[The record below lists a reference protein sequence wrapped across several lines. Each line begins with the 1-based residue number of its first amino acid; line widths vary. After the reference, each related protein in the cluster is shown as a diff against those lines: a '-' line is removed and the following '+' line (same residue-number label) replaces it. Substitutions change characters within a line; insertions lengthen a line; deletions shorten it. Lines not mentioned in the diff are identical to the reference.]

1 MARSPDTPDDDGDDD
16 FLDEG
21 LEDGDGEFGGVDI
34 DEGFGRSGDED
45 EDSGDLE
52 GGRAN
57 DDDDFEDFDMG
68 AFGLAEDDQDN
79 DGGEQGVSRALI
91 GLIAASLVLIVLI
104 ASLVGWLMISDDPA
118 SSKEGQG
125 TTQVIAALAPPPK
138 AGAMP
143 TSATAKHKPPAKPAV
158 DDHPSGRAAA
168 DKPTKGKDDKTLGS
182 ADADKEPDSAD
193 ADKKPA
199 SADADKKPASADADK
214 KPASADADKK
224 PASADADKK
233 PASADAAK
241 PGNGPPVIVKTFKEA
256 KVEVA
261 AVDPL
266 LIDETT
272 SGPLPK
278 IAPDGRQPWQ
288 VYARPFKAPEG
299 KTAKI
304 AIVMAGLGLSKTQ
317 TLAAIQQLPGAVTL
331 SFAPYARDLGDWIV
345 QARAAGHEVLLEL
358 PMEPFDYPENDPG
371 PHTLLTKLSNP
382 DNLERLN
389 WLLGRF
395 PGYVGVTNFMGAK
408 FTSNEKKLLPILQS
422 VKERGLLYLDSKA
435 DSKSV
440 AAHMAKELDLPIAVN
455 NRFID
460 SEASRVSID
469 ARLYELE
476 RISKSV
482 SAAVGLAFP
491 FPVTVER
498 LAAWIATLEKKGFVL
513 APLTAV
519 VNMQPIR

>member
-1 MARSPDTPDDDGDDD
+1 MARSPDSPDGDD

-21 LEDGDGEFGGVDI
+21 LEDDGGEFGGVDI
-34 DEGFGRSGDED
+34 DEDFGRSGDGDDD
-45 EDSGDLE
+45 EDFGDLE
-52 GGRAN
+52 GGPTN

-68 AFGLAEDDQDN
+68 AFGQADDDEDN
-79 DGGEQGVSRALI
+79 DGSEQGISRALI

-118 SSKEGQG
+118 GSKEGQG
-125 TTQVIAALAPPPK
+125 TPQVIAALAPPPK
-138 AGAMP
+138 EDA
-143 TSATAKHKPPAKPAV
+143 TSAKAQHEPPAQPAA
-158 DDHPSGRAAA
+158 DDHASGPAATN
-168 DKPTKGKDDKTLGS
+168 KPTKDKDDKNPAS
-182 ADADKEPDSAD
+182 ADADD
-193 ADKKPA
+193 KPA
-199 SADADKKPASADADK
+199 SADADDKPTSADADKKSASADADK
-214 KPASADADKK
+214 KS
-224 PASADADKK
+224 
-233 PASADAAK
+233 ASADAAK
-241 PGNGPPVIVKTFKEA
+241 PGKGAPAIVKTFKEE

-266 LIDETT
+266 LIDKTT

-299 KTAKI
+299 KSAKI
-304 AIVMAGLGLSKTQ
+304 AIVMAGLGLSRTQ

-382 DNLERLN
+382 DNIERLN

-408 FTSNEKKLLPILQS
+408 FTSNEQKLLPILQS
-422 VKERGLLYLDSKA
+422 LKDRGLLYLDSKA

-440 AAHMAKELDLPIAVN
+440 AARMAKELNVPITVN

-460 SEASRVSID
+460 REASRVSID

-482 SAAVGLAFP
+482 GAAVGLAFP

-513 APLTAV
+513 APLTAIA
-519 VNMQPIR
+519 NEQPIR